1 MAVTRVQA
9 SYAVIRYIPSILREE
24 FINVGVILV
33 CPEKDYQGV
42 QTLPSFGTE
51 KGKMSVFD
59 DADGRFVRHAITKL
73 TNAAEQRRFDEFV
86 GGEGA
91 PQGLLSTSGL
101 VLLSRTYHNNI
112 RLSEPRTVLTENP
125 GVTLSELYSMFVGF
139 SEEREEDRKVT
150 RGRMR
155 TEVTQAFNRFNLFS
169 RFPNRVRQEVKPLP
183 GSTKVDIVYKNGIS
197 HFYQVI
203 PFVDSSRTADAVSK
217 YRMLAIDVR
226 NSEDK
231 PEYENAEFAI
241 FGYYAP
247 VQGQADEIEEIKE
260 RVQSDDIK
268 LLDYREDA
276 LSVARQISREL
287 DADSGVA
294 IPAD

>member
-1 MAVTRVQA
+1 MQA

-42 QTLPSFGTE
+42 RALPSFSTD
-51 KGKMSVFD
+51 KGRMSAFG

-73 TNAAEQRRFDEFV
+73 TNAANERRFDEFI
-86 GGEGA
+86 GDEGA
-91 PQGLLSTSGL
+91 PEGLLSTSGL

-112 RLSEPRTVLTENP
+112 RLSEPRTVLVENP
-125 GVTLSELYSMFVGF
+125 AATLDELYNMFVGF
-139 SEEREEDRKVT
+139 SETQEEDKKVT
-150 RGRMR
+150 RDRMR
-155 TEVTQAFNRFNLFS
+155 TEVTQAFNYFSLFR
-169 RFPNRVRQEVKPLP
+169 RFPDRVRQEVKPLP
-183 GSTKVDIVYKNGIS
+183 GSTKVDIVYKNGVS

-226 NSEDK
+226 NSESK
-231 PEYENAEFAI
+231 PEYENAKFAI

-247 VQGQADEIEEIKE
+247 TEGQTQEIEEIKE
-260 RVQSDDIK
+260 RVESDDIK
-268 LLDYREDA
+268 LLDYHKDA
-276 LSVARQISREL
+276 LNIARQISREL
-287 DADSGVA
+287 DADSGAA